1 MNNQV
6 LTAGII
12 SIIYFLIKFIEMR
25 FILKENKPLK
35 QLIID
40 TLIVFIA
47 ATSTILLLEEFNLG
61 ELIGSTKEVPGAFIN
76 KPDF

>member
-1 MNNQV
+1 MSNLV
-6 LTAGII
+6 VTSGII
-12 SIIYFLIKFIEMR
+12 SVIYFLIKFFEMR

-35 QLIID
+35 QLVID

-47 ATSTILLLEEFNLG
+47 STSTILLLEQFNLG
-61 ELIGSTKEVPGAFIN
+61 ELIGTTKEVPGAFIN

>member
-1 MNNQV
+1 MSNLV
-6 LTAGII
+6 MTSAII
-12 SIIYFLIKFIEMR
+12 SVIYFLIKFFEMR

-35 QLIID
+35 QLVID

-47 ATSTILLLEEFNLG
+47 STSTILLLEQFNLG
-61 ELIGSTKEVPGAFIN
+61 ELIGNTKEVPGAFIN

>member
-1 MNNQV
+1 MSNLV
-6 LTAGII
+6 MTSAII
-12 SIIYFLIKFIEMR
+12 SVIYFLIKFFEMR

-35 QLIID
+35 LLVID

-47 ATSTILLLEEFNLG
+47 STSTILLLEQFNLG
-61 ELIGSTKEVPGAFIN
+61 ELIGNTKEVPGAFIN

>member
-35 QLIID
+35 HMVID
-40 TLIVFIA
+40 TLIVFIS
-47 ATSTILLLEEFNLG
+47 ATITILLLDQFNLN
-61 ELIGSTKEVPGAFIN
+61 ELIGNVKSIPGAFIN

>member
-6 LTAGII
+6 ITSGII
-12 SIIYFLIKFIEMR
+12 SVIYFVIKFVEMR

-35 QLIID
+35 QLVTD

-47 ATSTILLLEEFNLG
+47 ATATMIILEQFNLN
-61 ELIGSTKEVPGAFIN
+61 ELIGNMKAVPDAFVG